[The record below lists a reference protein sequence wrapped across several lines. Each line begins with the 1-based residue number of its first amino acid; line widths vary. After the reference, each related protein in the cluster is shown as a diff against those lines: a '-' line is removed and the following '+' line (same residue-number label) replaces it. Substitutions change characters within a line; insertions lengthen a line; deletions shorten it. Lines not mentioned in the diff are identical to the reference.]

1 MIHQTGHGIAR
12 YVSDLIQGLAQ
23 LREASGLP
31 YEIHILV
38 SAEGTNQNSFDG
50 FETTVAR
57 AAFLNPGELVE
68 IPRLLKRLQAGL
80 YHSPSFSSLWSC
92 PCPHV
97 QTVFDLNHLHFGN
110 PLQKLYYRALLK
122 PFARRAR
129 HLLTVSEFSRQELG
143 RWLGIPTGWI
153 EVVPCALDSVSDLLP
168 LPEAQALLD
177 PLGLIAGDYFL
188 AIGNSKPHKNLP
200 FLVECYREYRSRTSH
215 PHPRSLV
222 MNIDSTG
229 LVAEGVTLLGAV
241 TDRVLQALYSGA
253 AGFFA
258 PSRYEGF
265 GLAPLEAVLHNLP
278 VAVSDIPPHREG
290 FGSRTDPAVK
300 FMDPGNAASWT
311 RAFEEMDIPSPA
323 SPSIQ
328 LKNSIRHTFTRQGLA
343 QAMDRVYRSALDL

>member
-12 YVSDLIQGLAQ
+12 YVTDLIQGLAR

-38 SAEGTNQNSFDG
+38 SPEGTHQNNFDG

-57 AAFLNPGELVE
+57 AAFLSPGELVE
-68 IPRLLKRLQAGL
+68 IPRLLKRLQARL

-92 PCPHV
+92 PCPHA
-97 QTVFDLNHLHFGN
+97 QTVFDLNHLHFGS
-110 PLQKLYYRALLK
+110 PLQKLYYRMLLK

-129 HLLTVSEFSRQELG
+129 PLLTVSEFSRQELG
-143 RWLGIPTGWI
+143 RWLGISTDRI
-153 EVVPCALDSVSDLLP
+153 EVVPCALDTTHDSLP

-177 PLGLIAGDYFL
+177 PLGLKAGDYFL

-222 MNIDSTG
+222 MNVDFPG
-229 LVAEGVTLLGAV
+229 LAVEGVKMLGAV
-241 TDRVLQALYSGA
+241 SDPVLRALYSGA

-258 PSRYEGF
+258 PSKYEGF

-290 FGSRTDPAVK
+290 FGSQIDPAVE
-300 FMDPGNAASWT
+300 FMDPENAACWV
-311 RAFEEMDIPSPA
+311 RAFEEMDNPSPA
-323 SPSIQ
+323 SPFIE
-328 LKNSIRHTFTRQGLA
+328 LKNSIRQTFTRQGLA
-343 QAMDRVYRSALDL
+343 QTMDRVYRSALDR